1 MHPDAIRR
9 IPPIHCLAAFE
20 SLARLRSV
28 TRAAD
33 ELSVTP
39 SAVSHRLRQL
49 ETQLGVKLFARS
61 DFSLS
66 PAGAA
71 YLERVR
77 AAIAALQHVPGTLG
91 SSRATR
97 LRLSA
102 RDMATFDAAGAA
114 EAP

>member
-61 DFSLS
+61 DFSLT
-66 PAGAA
+66 PEGAFQRSGA
-71 YLERVR
+71 RRPVR
-77 AAIAALQHVPGTLG
+77 QG
-91 SSRATR
+91 
-97 LRLSA
+97 
-102 RDMATFDAAGAA
+102 AAGARPRVTSRRRA
-114 EAP
+114 QRRI